1 MITLTAQMRI
11 QGENP
16 LPFRVGETPLV
27 RGTPLGNG
35 ALFGETIDVE
45 AVFDRRNLLSLESE
59 IRDRSDIKLPSWG
72 IFSNGGN
79 LSFKDINSRFL
90 GYANAGLLK
99 SGIKVEIFLNDT
111 ISKRKEIV
119 GTYYTADWEYDN
131 DNLSVSVSLKDD
143 LEEWQSIKIDGI
155 NYDPRNPK
163 SVFSNMAELYK
174 WLSNHTPKK
183 YKMFTFDDLEY
194 DLQSF
199 LESTVIEYPLLN
211 EGSLWEG
218 WSKLCVV
225 CGLVIF
231 KDFDNYTVCKKH

>member
-16 LPFRVGETPLV
+16 LPFT
-27 RGTPLGNG
+27 LGGSELGGG

-79 LSFKDINSRFL
+79 LSFKDTNSRFL

-131 DNLSVSVSLKDD
+131 DSRSVSVSLKDN
-143 LEEWQSIKIDGI
+143 LENLQEVLFEGFNETYETNNNKNGKRISLKQVFEPVLNKIKSIGFYVDEKSQAILLEKLENLYIDFPHLKEGNLWSQIEKFCKIL
-155 NYDPRNPK
+155 
-163 SVFSNMAELYK
+163 NMRVYK
-174 WLSNHTPKK
+174 KNDNS
-183 YKMFTFDDLEY
+183 
-194 DLQSF
+194 
-199 LESTVIEYPLLN
+199 
-211 EGSLWEG
+211 
-218 WSKLCVV
+218 
-225 CGLVIF
+225 VIF
-231 KDFDNYTVCKKH
+231 DF

>member
-16 LPFRVGETPLV
+16 LPFT
-27 RGTPLGNG
+27 LGVSELG
-35 ALFGETIDVE
+35 GGSLFGETVDVE

-131 DNLSVSVSLKDD
+131 DSRSVSVSLKDNLEKIQEKNISFFIKEKKSEFYGIDIYKELIEETKRNGIEFSENLPKD
-143 LEEWQSIKIDGI
+143 LEDILYRTKIKFPYLKKSSI
-155 NYDPRNPK
+155 
-163 SVFSNMAELYK
+163 
-174 WLSNHTPKK
+174 W
-183 YKMFTFDDLEY
+183 
-194 DLQSF
+194 
-199 LESTVIEYPLLN
+199 
-211 EGSLWEG
+211 SLWEIFCEAFG
-218 WSKLCVV
+218 CFLYLNEN
-225 CGLVIF
+225 GLASITY
-231 KDFDNYTVCKKH
+231 DFGD